1 MDVNSNKMDVNSNIL
16 DVNSN
21 DSKNTEMKKHT
32 CDMCAFSC
40 NKNPDWIRHTLTKKH
55 LNRICL
61 GNLVETYEK
70 PKQKHTCKHCDKT
83 YSDYSGLWRHRKTC
97 LPPQPAK
104 SKDEII
110 YDLLME
116 LCVSNAQT
124 IEIQKQMIKV
134 AQDIPLAIQT
144 IKPSQHTNHNRITIN
159 MFLNEQCKDALTM
172 DDFIKR
178 IEVGADDMKY
188 LTKNGNRAGLLSII
202 KNSLDQ
208 LQLTERPLH
217 CTDTKRHTTYVKE
230 IEGWNKET
238 DQKSLKKLCEKTED
252 ICRKKSL
259 EIIQSDPRYMKNGTP
274 EYEETIKMMQETN
287 GNGPD
292 KPSLL
297 KSLEEMVVLEKDTE
311 SSDIACK

>member
-1 MDVNSNKMDVNSNIL
+1 MDVNSNDTKPE
-16 DVNSN
+16 
-21 DSKNTEMKKHT
+21 TKKHI
-32 CDMCAFSC
+32 CEVCAFSC

-61 GNLVETYEK
+61 GNLGETYEK
-70 PKQKHTCKHCDKT
+70 PKQHICKHCDKT

-97 LPPQPAK
+97 LPPLPAK

-144 IKPSQHTNHNRITIN
+144 IKPSHHTMNTNHNKITIN
-159 MFLNEQCKDALTM
+159 MFLNDHCKDAITM

-178 IEVGADDMKY
+178 IEVGIDDMKH

-208 LQLTERPLH
+208 LELTERPLH

-238 DQKSLKKLCEKTED
+238 DQKSLRKLCEKTED

-259 EIIQSDPRYMKNGTP
+259 EIIQNDA
-274 EYEETIKMMQETN
+274 
-287 GNGPD
+287 GNQRKRTG
-292 KPSLL
+292 
-297 KSLEEMVVLEKDTE
+297 
-311 SSDIACK
+311 